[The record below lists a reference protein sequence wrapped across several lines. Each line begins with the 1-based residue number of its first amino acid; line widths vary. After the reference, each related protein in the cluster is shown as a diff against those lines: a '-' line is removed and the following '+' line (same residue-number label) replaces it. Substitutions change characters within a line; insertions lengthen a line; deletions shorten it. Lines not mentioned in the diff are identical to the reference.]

1 MLVALVSYVS
11 VFVVVCGF
19 DVVCVVFFVFFFK
32 QKTAY
37 EMRISDWSSDVCS
50 SDLMLSAG
58 RGRAGRC
65 AGLLGLCRRRCADD
79 DLGAASFL
87 EEHHRRHFYFG
98 AADGKKADFMH
109 FRQCELA
116 FNAKGGGKAS
126 TVYDAIGAAQVA
138 KASLDRKSTRLN
150 SSH

>member
-1 MLVALVSYVS
+1 MIRRPPRSTRTDTLFPYTTRFRSGAGLAARTGGGWRTLADRN
-11 VFVVVCGF
+11 GF
-19 DVVCVVFFVFFFK
+19 
-32 QKTAY
+32 QLRAAANGA
-37 EMRISDWSSDVCS
+37 R
-50 SDLMLSAG
+50 MLSAG

-116 FNAKGGGKAS
+116 FNANGGGKAS
-126 TVYDAIGAAQVA
+126 TV
-138 KASLDRKSTRLN
+138 
-150 SSH
+150 

>member
-1 MLVALVSYVS
+1 
-11 VFVVVCGF
+11 
-19 DVVCVVFFVFFFK
+19 
-32 QKTAY
+32 
-37 EMRISDWSSDVCS
+37 
-50 SDLMLSAG
+50 MLSAG
-58 RGRAGRC
+58 RGRSGRC

-138 KASLDRKSTRLN
+138 KASFAGMRLLHHLGDALARSEEHTSELQSIMRN
-150 SSH
+150 SYAVFCLQKT